1 MKRRLLSAF
10 LAVMMVLTMAPVAFA
25 ADSGEVSST
34 EEVSTAVALQTA
46 LTNATDGTVIKLTDN
61 ITVSSRAKFSGQ
73 SMTVTLD
80 LNNYTLTGSD
90 GDYALSNE
98 NGNGAT
104 TGKLI
109 VKNGT
114 IKRADDV
121 KQSNS
126 TVRNYGQ
133 MELNNVQVQ
142 GNYIVVKNEETA
154 TLTMNNCTLTAP
166 DVYGNN
172 QIPSGLQNYGTAT
185 ANNCTIKSGTAVMA
199 ASWADSKQSYNSNT
213 YLNDCT
219 ISGSPYAVSSGRTDK
234 STAKQRVNVNGG
246 SYTGNIDSGAGS
258 DITINAEVKGNM
270 RVVNDFSYNLGSAS
284 YITSGPSKVTLAEG
298 GSVSGTINAAAKN
311 GNTYYS
317 TVTNAVEEATNGNT
331 IELVQ
336 DTTEDVVIP
345 ADKTVTLDLNG
356 KTLTNSAGDTITV
369 ALGANLTIEG
379 EGTVDNIS
387 HGKAAVYNNGFVTLN
402 GGTYTRSKETGDV
415 KVDKNSY
422 YNILNHGS
430 MTINKDVTVEQSGN
444 FSSLVVNGY
453 YDYEGVTSKGEKSQY
468 IEGTN
473 VAEPTLTIK
482 GGTFSGGINTLKND
496 DGGNITI
503 NGGTVTN
510 YTQAALQ
517 NHNVATINGGTF
529 TADSKYV
536 IDDCGCNEAHDSGE
550 LMIFGGTFMGKLYVR
565 SPYSKVTIMDGLFKG
580 DVLKTGGTLST
591 IGGYYSTDVAKY
603 CPIGW
608 TTVANTDKDTKDAYP
623 YTIGVIPEIKDN
635 EVKADV
641 ATGATNST
649 VDTEK
654 ITTEA
659 AQNAATTVANTV
671 ATTKPIADKSELTEN
686 DKKNAVTA
694 LKNAGQVTVDA
705 DGTISK
711 NVTVIK
717 QTYLDV
723 TATEYVIGDTDD
735 TYRVT
740 MDITPKYN
748 LVAVATENN
757 EAVDV
762 AKGVAYLQGQYLMN
776 AGKTEVTVTLPTQY
790 ANKKVYIT
798 HKDDVYIATADENG
812 KITFTTNGFSPFT
825 FTLSNPN
832 VVAEVNGNA
841 YKSLQEAA
849 NAANNGDEITVVQN
863 KNLDLTFN
871 TTKSVKVTNK
881 TDDKITVKFNGTN
894 KDVAKNATETFS
906 YTKPSSGS
914 SGGSSSG
921 KTTYKVTTSAVNN
934 GGVNASPSNAEKGAT
949 ITITLSPDKGYKLDK
964 LTVTDGSG
972 KSVST
977 VKKSDTVYTFTMP
990 ASAVTV
996 GVSYAKADE
1005 TPSKTTFNDVSANDW
1020 FASAVDYVT
1029 GKGMMNG
1036 TAANTFSPKA
1046 NTTRGM
1052 LMTVLARHAG
1062 EDTTGGSVWYEKG
1075 MNWAKANG
1083 VSDGTNPQ
1091 VNITREQLAAML
1103 YRYAQNKKYDVSGAK
1118 SLDGYTDA
1126 QSVSSYAVPAL
1137 QWANAAGVVTGKS
1150 GSKLDPKGYATR
1162 AEVAAMLMRFCE
1174 NVEK

>member
-25 ADSGEVSST
+25 ADEDAENTAVSSA
-34 EEVSTAVALQTA
+34 SGSNDSAVAKIGDTGY
-46 LTNATDGTVIKLTDN
+46 ATLAAAVDAANNGDTVQLLTDVLQN
-61 ITVSSRAKFSGQ
+61 SEVCINKDI
-73 SMTVTLD
+73 TLD
-80 LNNYTLTGSD
+80 LNGKKIYNTKDIWADGVVALVNVKNNANVTITGNGKITAKENDCYAINLVSGTLTI
-90 GDYALSNE
+90 E
-98 NGNGAT
+98 NGN
-104 TGKLI
+104 I
-109 VKNGT
+109 VGNVS
-114 IKRADDV
+114 A
-121 KQSNS
+121 
-126 TVRNYGQ
+126 
-133 MELNNVQVQ
+133 VQVQ
-142 GNYIVVKNEETA
+142 AGHLYIKGGTFSLLQKWENKSTYLINMIDKAYQDGSARATITGGTFVDYKPSQSTSEHPNANFVPTGYNVTQDGDSYVVTVKSDNAAEISDIQYA
-154 TLTMNNCTLTAP
+154 TLA
-166 DVYGNN
+166 DAV
-172 QIPSGLQNYGTAT
+172 AA
-185 ANNCTIKSGTAVMA
+185 ANNGDTVTLLTNTAE
-199 ASWADSKQSYNSNT
+199 
-213 YLNDCT
+213 
-219 ISGSPYAVSSGRTDK
+219 
-234 STAKQRVNVNGG
+234 
-246 SYTGNIDSGAGS
+246 
-258 DITINAEVKGNM
+258 DITIA
-270 RVVNDFSYNLGSAS
+270 
-284 YITSGPSKVTLAEG
+284 
-298 GSVSGTINAAAKN
+298 
-311 GNTYYS
+311 
-317 TVTNAVEEATNGNT
+317 
-331 IELVQ
+331 Q
-336 DTTEDVVIP
+336 DKDI
-345 ADKTVTLDLNG
+345 TLDLNG
-356 KTLTNSAGDTITV
+356 KTLTNRTSDTITV

-387 HGKAAVYNNGFVTLN
+387 HGKAAVYNNGSVMLN

-444 FSSLVVNGY
+444 FSSLVANGY

-473 VAEPTLTIK
+473 AAEPTLTIK

-536 IDDCGCNEAHDSGE
+536 IDDCGCNEVHDSGE

-623 YTIGVIPEIKDN
+623 YTIGVIPEIDDN

-654 ITTEA
+654 ITTEDA
-659 AQNAATTVANTV
+659 RNAATTVANTV

-694 LKNAGQVTVDA
+694 LKNAGQVTVGA

-735 TYRVT
+735 TCRVT
-740 MDITPKYN
+740 MNITPKYN

-762 AKGVAYLQGQYLMN
+762 AKGVAYLQGQDLMN

-841 YKSLQEAA
+841 YKTLKEAA

-881 TDDKITVKFNGTN
+881 TNDTITVKFNGTN
-894 KDVAKNATETFS
+894 KDVAKDATETFS
-906 YTKPSSGS
+906 YTKPSSGGS

-934 GGVNASPSNAEKGAT
+934 GGVNASPSNAEKGAV

-972 KSVST
+972 KTVST

-990 ASAVTV
+990 ASAVKV
-996 GVSYAKADE
+996 GVSYVKATE
-1005 TPSKTTFNDVSANDW
+1005 TPSETKFNDVSANDW

-1036 TAANTFSPKA
+1036 TADNTFSPKA

-1052 LMTVLARHAG
+1052 VVTVLYRLENQPSTSAASFTDVASG
-1062 EDTTGGSVWYEKG
+1062 AYYANAVA
-1075 MNWAKANG
+1075 WANANG
-1083 VSDGTNPQ
+1083 IVSGYGSGKFGPNDK
-1091 VNITREQLAAML
+1091 VTREQLAAIL
-1103 YRYAQNKKYDVSGAK
+1103 YRYAQYKKYDVSGAN
-1118 SLDGYTDA
+1118 SLDGYTDV

-1150 GSKLDPKGYATR
+1150 GSKLDPKGNATR

-1174 NVEK
+1174 NVK

>member
-25 ADSGEVSST
+25 ANSGEVSST

-121 KQSNS
+121 KQSNA

-154 TLTMNNCTLTAP
+154 TLIMNDCTLTAP

-172 QIPSGLQNYGTAT
+172 QAPSGLQNWGTAT
-185 ANNCTIKSGTAVMA
+185 ANNCSIKSGTAVMA
-199 ASWADSKQSYNSNT
+199 ASWADSKQSYDSNT
-213 YLNDCT
+213 SLNDCT
-219 ISGSPYAVSSGRTDK
+219 ISGSSYAVSSGRADK
-234 STAKQRVNVNGG
+234 STAKQIVTVNGG
-246 SYTGNIDSGAGS
+246 SYTGNINSGAGS
-258 DITINAEVKGNM
+258 DITINAEIKGKM

-345 ADKTVTLDLNG
+345 ADKTITLDLNG
-356 KTLTNSAGDTITV
+356 KKLTNVQSDTITV
-369 ALGANLTIEG
+369 TKGATLTVQGKGI
-379 EGTVDNIS
+379 VDNVTNA
-387 HGKAAVYNNGFVTLN
+387 KAPVYNNGITTLN
-402 GGTYTRSKETGDV
+402 GGKYTRSAEAANTTSSSGG
-415 KVDKNSY
+415 NSY
-422 YNILNHGS
+422 YNILNHGV
-430 MTINKDVTVEQSGN
+430 MTINEGVEVYSSGH
-444 FSSLVVNGY
+444 FSSLVANGY
-453 YDYEGVTSKGEKSQY
+453 YNYSDTQKGDRTAY
-468 IEGTN
+468 IESVGQ
-473 VAEPTLTIK
+473 AAPELTINN
-482 GGTFSGGINTLKND
+482 GTFSGGINTIKND
-496 DGGNITI
+496 DNATLTI
-503 NGGTVTN
+503 NNGEFSNV
-510 YTQAALQ
+510 TQAVVQ
-517 NHNVATINGGTF
+517 NNNIATINGGTF
-529 TADSKYV
+529 DADGYHALENWKYNSNYNAGNLTVTNGKFAGSIATNAAVSLKISGGLYTENPSKYLADSVKDGYKYAAVKHASPYLFEVKEILDENVEV
-536 IDDCGCNEAHDSGE
+536 IPNVGAAEAKSAAGVVNEA
-550 LMIFGGTFMGKLYVR
+550 
-565 SPYSKVTIMDGLFKG
+565 
-580 DVLKTGGTLST
+580 
-591 IGGYYSTDVAKY
+591 DVAKVDAAAKV
-603 CPIGW
+603 
-608 TTVANTDKDTKDAYP
+608 VAAPKISEAAAVVADKVDAKQ
-623 YTIGVIPEIKDN
+623 YTEKATNIT
-635 EVKADV
+635 KADRV
-641 ATGATNST
+641 EVRAYLEVTPKEYS
-649 VDTEK
+649 
-654 ITTEA
+654 
-659 AQNAATTVANTV
+659 
-671 ATTKPIADKSELTEN
+671 ADSYKLN
-686 DKKNAVTA
+686 
-694 LKNAGQVTVDA
+694 
-705 DGTISK
+705 
-711 NVTVIK
+711 
-717 QTYLDV
+717 
-723 TATEYVIGDTDD
+723 
-735 TYRVT
+735 
-740 MDITPKYN
+740 ITPKYDIVVVGTN
-748 LVAVATENN
+748 NQEQKFTGDTLPVSNETPVSVQLPDGFVTNTDSLYVQHKGHEYNADVSVNTVKVDGVNKNIYTAKFINPDGFSDFTITKTTQSVAVIGNNKYTTLQNAIDAAQTGATI
-757 EAVDV
+757 V
-762 AKGVAYLQGQYLMN
+762 LQKN
-776 AGKTEVTVTLPTQY
+776 CTEKVTVAGKSLTINRNGKTFDEANVTV
-790 ANKKVYIT
+790 
-798 HKDDVYIATADENG
+798 G
-812 KITFTTNGFSPFT
+812 
-825 FTLSNPN
+825 SNCTKEVKN
-832 VVAEVNGNA
+832 DTIVV
-841 YKSLQEAA
+841 
-849 NAANNGDEITVVQN
+849 T
-863 KNLDLTFN
+863 
-871 TTKSVKVTNK
+871 
-881 TDDKITVKFNGTN
+881 
-894 KDVAKNATETFS
+894 
-906 YTKPSSGS
+906 YTKPSSSS

-949 ITITLSPDKGYKLDK
+949 ITITLSPNKGYKLDK

-990 ASAVTV
+990 ASAVKV
-996 GVSYAKADE
+996 GVSYVKATE
-1005 TPSKTTFNDVSANDW
+1005 TPSGTKFNDVSANDW

>member
-25 ADSGEVSST
+25 ADGVEP
-34 EEVSTAVALQTA
+34 
-46 LTNATDGTVIKLTDN
+46 TDGTGSSEVTSAVAKIGDTDYATLQAAVNAANNGDTVQLLTDVLQN
-61 ITVSSRAKFSGQ
+61 SEVCINKDI
-73 SMTVTLD
+73 TLD
-80 LNNYTLTGSD
+80 LNGKKIYNTKDIWADSVVALVNVTNNANVTITGNGEITAKENDCYAINLVSGTLTI
-90 GDYALSNE
+90 E
-98 NGNGAT
+98 NGN
-104 TGKLI
+104 I
-109 VKNGT
+109 VGNVS
-114 IKRADDV
+114 A
-121 KQSNS
+121 
-126 TVRNYGQ
+126 
-133 MELNNVQVQ
+133 VQVQ
-142 GNYIVVKNEETA
+142 AGHLYIKGGTFSLLQKWENKSTYLINMIDKAYQDGSARATITGGTFVDYKPSQSTSEHPNANFVPTGYNVTQDGDSYVVTVKSDNAAEISDIQYA
-154 TLTMNNCTLTAP
+154 TLA
-166 DVYGNN
+166 DAV
-172 QIPSGLQNYGTAT
+172 AA
-185 ANNCTIKSGTAVMA
+185 ANNGDTVTLLTNTAE
-199 ASWADSKQSYNSNT
+199 
-213 YLNDCT
+213 
-219 ISGSPYAVSSGRTDK
+219 
-234 STAKQRVNVNGG
+234 
-246 SYTGNIDSGAGS
+246 
-258 DITINAEVKGNM
+258 DITIA
-270 RVVNDFSYNLGSAS
+270 
-284 YITSGPSKVTLAEG
+284 
-298 GSVSGTINAAAKN
+298 
-311 GNTYYS
+311 
-317 TVTNAVEEATNGNT
+317 
-331 IELVQ
+331 Q
-336 DTTEDVVIP
+336 DKDI
-345 ADKTVTLDLNG
+345 TLDLNG
-356 KTLTNSAGDTITV
+356 KTLTNRTSDTITV

-387 HGKAAVYNNGFVTLN
+387 HGKAAVYNNGSVTLN
-402 GGTYTRSKETGDV
+402 GGTYTRSKETGEV

-444 FSSLVVNGY
+444 FSSLVANGY

-473 VAEPTLTIK
+473 AAEPTLTIE

-608 TTVANTDKDTKDAYP
+608 TTVANTNEATKDAYP
-623 YTIGVIPEIKDN
+623 YAIGVISEIDDN

-654 ITTEA
+654 ITTEDA
-659 AQNAATTVANTV
+659 RNAATTVANTV
-671 ATTKPIADKSELTEN
+671 ATTKPIADKSELTED

-694 LKNAGQVTVDA
+694 LKNAGQVTVDK
-705 DGTISK
+705 DGKISK

-735 TYRVT
+735 TCRVT
-740 MDITPKYN
+740 MNITPKYN

-762 AKGVAYLQGQYLMN
+762 AKGVAYLQGQDLMN

-841 YKSLQEAA
+841 YKTLQDAA
-849 NAANNGDEITVVQN
+849 NAAKDGDEITVVKN
-863 KNLDLTFN
+863 ANLDLTFN

-881 TDDKITVKFNGTN
+881 TNDKITVKFNGTD
-894 KDVAKNATETFS
+894 KGVVAGATETFS

-934 GGVNASPSNAEKGAT
+934 GGVNASPSSAEKGAA

-972 KSVST
+972 KTVST

-990 ASAVTV
+990 ASAVKV
-996 GVSYAKADE
+996 GVSYVKATE
-1005 TPSKTTFNDVSANDW
+1005 TPSETKFNDVSANDW

-1036 TAANTFSPKA
+1036 TADNTFSPKA

-1052 LMTVLARHAG
+1052 VVTVLYRLENQPSTSAASFTDVASG
-1062 EDTTGGSVWYEKG
+1062 AYYANAVA
-1075 MNWAKANG
+1075 WANANG
-1083 VSDGTNPQ
+1083 IVSGYGSGKFGPNDK
-1091 VNITREQLAAML
+1091 VTREQLAAIL
-1103 YRYAQNKKYDVSGAK
+1103 YRYAQYKKYDVSVGEDTNIL
-1118 SLDGYTDA
+1118 SYDDA
-1126 QSVSSYAVPAL
+1126 QSISTYAIPAI
-1137 QWANAAGVVTGKS
+1137 QWACGAGVVTGKS
-1150 GSKLDPKGYATR
+1150 GSKLDPKGNATR

-1174 NVEK
+1174 NVK